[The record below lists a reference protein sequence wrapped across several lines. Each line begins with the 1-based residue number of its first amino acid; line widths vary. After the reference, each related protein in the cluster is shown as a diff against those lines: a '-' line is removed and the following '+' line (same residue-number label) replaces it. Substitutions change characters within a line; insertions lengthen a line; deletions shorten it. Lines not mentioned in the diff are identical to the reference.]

1 MKKLLAF
8 AVTIFIVFA
17 VAAQTTHHKIVFD
30 LASAD
35 TSDHSSVLRQF
46 NNVLRE
52 APDTELEV
60 VCHGKAIY
68 MLVKDSSSFEAR
80 MKELKGKAKVSFKI
94 CNNSMRRYGVTAAQ
108 LFPFAEVVPVSILEL
123 SEKQQQGW
131 SYIRAGH

>member
-1 MKKLLAF
+1 MKKFIAF
-8 AVTIFIVFA
+8 AIAIMLVSIA
-17 VAAQTTHHKIVFD
+17 NAQTTHHKIVFD

-80 MKELKGKAKVSFKI
+80 MKDLKGRAKVTFKI

-108 LFPFAEVVPVSILEL
+108 LFPFAEIVPVSILEL

-131 SYIRAGH
+131 SYIRSGH